1 MRGLLFDGSFP
12 ATKPVSRSSEHRGGL
27 ASRRPRGHSAPSFG
41 SAMPESFKAPKGA
54 RPPFEKSHAFSKPD
68 AAAAAAASSL
78 GAGSVSET
86 SAAQLL
92 LKSLSVRLKET
103 YRKTNPERPVGCDAA
118 PRRVLTQPAFP
129 VANG

>member
-1 MRGLLFDGSFP
+1 
-12 ATKPVSRSSEHRGGL
+12 
-27 ASRRPRGHSAPSFG
+27 
-41 SAMPESFKAPKGA
+41 MPESFKAPKGA
-54 RPPFEKSHAFSKPD
+54 RATFEKSHAFSKPD
-68 AAAAAAASSL
+68 AAAAAAAASSL

-118 PRRVLTQPAFP
+118 PRRVLTHPAFP

>member
-1 MRGLLFDGSFP
+1 
-12 ATKPVSRSSEHRGGL
+12 
-27 ASRRPRGHSAPSFG
+27 
-41 SAMPESFKAPKGA
+41 MPESFKAPKGA
-54 RPPFEKSHAFSKPD
+54 RATFEKSHAFSKPD